1 MIIGVPKEIK
11 NHEYRV
17 GLTPDSAKECI
28 KHGHSVYV
36 QTKAGEGIG
45 SSDEEYIKVGAKI
58 LGSAKEIFDIADMIV
73 KVKEPQ
79 NIEVNMLREDQIL
92 FTYLH
97 LAPDPKQTE
106 GLIKSGAKCIA
117 YETVTSPL
125 GGLPL
130 LAPMSKVAG
139 RLATQVGAHYLEH
152 ANGGLGAL
160 LGGVAGVAP
169 RKVVIIGA
177 GVVGTHSA
185 SMAVG
190 LGADVWVIDNNTNS
204 LERHWQQF
212 GNSTK
217 TIFSTTASLSKHI
230 QDADL
235 VIGSVLIP
243 GASAPKLVSEDMIKQ
258 MKKGSVLVDVAID
271 QGGCFETSKVTTHD
285 EPVYTK
291 HGVIHYCVG
300 NMPGSV
306 PLTSTY
312 ALNNA
317 TLPFVIALANKG
329 CEQALRDDEHLANG
343 LNIYKGKVT
352 CKEVAQSLGYDY
364 TPVKEVV
371 S

>member
-1 MIIGVPKEIK
+1 MIIGIPKEIK

-28 KHGHSVYV
+28 KHGHEILV
-36 QTKAGEGIG
+36 QTNAGDGIG
-45 SSDEEYIKVGAKI
+45 SSDKDYIAIGAKI
-58 LGSAKEIFDIADMIV
+58 IQTAKEVFDLADMIV

-79 NIEVNMLREDQIL
+79 ANEVAMLREGQIL

-97 LAPDPKQTE
+97 LAPDPEQTK
-106 GLIKSGAKCIA
+106 GLIKSGAICIA
-117 YETVTSPL
+117 YETVTSSV

-139 RLATQVGAHYLEH
+139 RLATQAGAHYLEH
-152 ANGGLGAL
+152 AQGGLGAL

-190 LGADVWVIDNNTNS
+190 LGGDVWVIDNNINA
-204 LERHWQQF
+204 LEHHWQQF

-217 TIFSTTASLSKHI
+217 TIFSTTTSLTKHI
-230 QDADL
+230 KDADL
-235 VIGSVLIP
+235 VIGGVLIP
-243 GASAPKLVSEDMIKQ
+243 GASAPKLVSEDMIKG

-271 QGGCFETSKVTTHD
+271 QGGCFATSKVTTHQD
-285 EPVYTK
+285 PVYTK

-317 TLPFVIALANKG
+317 TLPFVLQLANKG
-329 CEQALRDDEHLANG
+329 IVNALKENEHLANG

-352 CKEVAQSLGYDY
+352 CKEVANSLEYNY
-364 TPVKEVV
+364 TPTSNVI
-371 S
+371 